1 MRTLVAGAGAVAC
14 VAALFGRAAA
24 LGLSVQDGRKNKDVL
39 VVVIGQLRGGEM
51 VWESMRRRLLRA
63 WDADLAIVTDFSD
76 DRNLRSSLM
85 NDVVYKWHEGE
96 HKDWG
101 EVLDKI
107 PGIKQDWRQHLCQMA
122 DGQFL
127 GGVANCHV
135 GSSGILLA
143 YRYIVQQR
151 LRELRD
157 QRGGKNPYKWVVLTR
172 ADYLYGC
179 DLPSLDNFSKVDSH
193 HFVADAY
200 NVPDEQGYRGIT
212 DRFSVLPGD
221 LADKV
226 LDVPRYLLSEP
237 DFWRD
242 IGVYGRGSCH
252 GKRICNLE
260 GVLASYCQRAG
271 IKYHTYK
278 HPAFTVRQ
286 ANDPGS
292 WSQGSH
298 IDTLEGYDLMSR
310 YPDEFKSTMAIC
322 SPQAVVRELVSLHKA
337 VSAGD
342 HARLPK
348 GGAFQLHVGNETF
361 EVPVAAA
368 E

>member
-1 MRTLVAGAGAVAC
+1 MRAFATIVTC
-14 VAALFGRAAA
+14 VAVCLKSSTAFQVLHN
-24 LGLSVQDGRKNKDVL
+24 STTKKDVL

-51 VWESMRRRLLRA
+51 AWESLRRRLLKP
-63 WDADLAIVTDFSD
+63 WNADLALMTDIKD
-76 DRNLRSSLM
+76 ERNLRSSLFK
-85 NDVVYKWHEGE
+85 DVVYKWHVPEPD
-96 HKDWG
+96 DWG
-101 EVLDKI
+101 DVLDKI
-107 PGIKQDWRQHLCQMA
+107 PGIREDWRAQICPMLE
-122 DGQFL
+122 GQFL
-127 GGVANCHV
+127 GGVKNCHT

-143 YRYIVQQR
+143 SRYLLQQH
-151 LRELRD
+151 LRQLRSD
-157 QRGGKNPYKWVVLTR
+157 GVAYKWVVLTR

-179 DLPSLDNFSKVDSH
+179 DLPSLHNFSKVDGQ

-237 DFWRD
+237 DFWKEL
-242 IGVYGRGSCH
+242 GVHGRGSCH

-271 IKYHTYK
+271 IKYHTYR

-292 WSQGSH
+292 WSQGH
-298 IDTLEGYDLMSR
+298 HLETLDGYDLMSR

-322 SPQAVVRELVSLHKA
+322 SPEAVVRELASLHKA
-337 VSAGD
+337 AAALD

-348 GGAFQLHVGNETF
+348 GSAFRLHVGNDTF
-361 EVPVAAA
+361 QVPVAV